1 MQVVIRSK
9 QGNFFRYFLRNN
21 IRQLMADINKQK
33 AALKKHGLW
42 VDGKHYRFNFTG
54 KGFKFY

>member
-1 MQVVIRSK
+1 
-9 QGNFFRYFLRNN
+9 
-21 IRQLMADINKQK
+21 MADINKQK